1 MIFLEADL
9 SQAESRVVFMLTED
23 PELQRLATLPSW
35 EYDAHSENA
44 KAILGAKESDPD
56 WKRKRHIGKITSHGA
71 QRDMRGAKLSGSIL
85 KELDILIS
93 PEKCDDYINAY
104 HRSKPAI
111 KGTYFRGIRRLV
123 MRDKML
129 VNSWGRQIDFRYDR
143 LDEDLFR
150 QAYSFLPQS
159 EVADLLNQR
168 GLLPTWL
175 YVKSMFGYPPN
186 VQVHDSL
193 LVSVMPTDAYDLA
206 RFIQS
211 SLGHPLMLAGQKLII
226 PVEFKLGL
234 NWGASEKLKEG
245 FEFKRLPT
253 REEFTTIAWE
263 LETRRVNGSI

>member
-23 PELQRLATLPSW
+23 PELRRLAKLPSY

-44 KAILGAKESDPD
+44 KNILGAKESDPD
-56 WKRKRHIGKITSHGA
+56 WKKKRHIGKITSHGA
-71 QRDMRGAKLSGSIL
+71 QRDMRGAKLSGNIL

-93 PEKCDDYINAY
+93 PETCDKYIEAY
-104 HRSKPAI
+104 HASKPAI
-111 KGTYFRGIRRLV
+111 RQGYFRGIRKLV

-143 LDEDLFR
+143 LDDELFR

-159 EVADLLNQR
+159 EVADLLNMR
-168 GLLPTWL
+168 GLYPGWVF
-175 YVKSMFGYPPN
+175 VKSMYGYPPN

-193 LVSVMPTDAYDLA
+193 LISLRPQDCYDVASFLQNQLE
-206 RFIQS
+206 R
-211 SLGHPLMLAGQKLII
+211 PLLLAGDRLII
-226 PVEFKLGL
+226 PVEFKLGV

-245 FEFKRLPT
+245 VEFKKLPS
-253 REEFTTIAWE
+253 RAEFTEIAME
-263 LETRRVNGSI
+263 LERRRRGEV

>member
-9 SQAESRVVFMLTED
+9 SQAESRVVFMLTQD
-23 PELQRLATLPSW
+23 PELRRLAKLPSW

-44 KAILGAKESDPD
+44 KEILGAKETDPD
-56 WKRKRHIGKITSHGA
+56 WKLKRHVGKITSHGA
-71 QRDMRGAKLSGSIL
+71 QRDMRGPMLSGNIL

-93 PEKCDDYINAY
+93 PEKCDSYIAAY
-104 HRSKPAI
+104 HAKKPAI
-111 KGTYFRGIRRLV
+111 KGVYFRDIRKLV

-129 VNSWGRQIDFRYDR
+129 VNSWGRSIDFRYDR
-143 LDEDLFR
+143 IDDELFR

-168 GLLPTWL
+168 GLLPVWM
-175 YVKSMFGYPPN
+175 YVRSRFGYPPN

-193 LVSVMPTDAYDLA
+193 LISVRPEDAYDLA
-206 RFIQS
+206 VFIQQ
-211 SLGHPLMLAGQKLII
+211 SLEKPLLLGGERLII

-245 FEFKRLPT
+245 VEFKRLPS
-253 REEFTTIAWE
+253 RDVFTGVAYE
-263 LETRRVNGSI
+263 LEARRKV